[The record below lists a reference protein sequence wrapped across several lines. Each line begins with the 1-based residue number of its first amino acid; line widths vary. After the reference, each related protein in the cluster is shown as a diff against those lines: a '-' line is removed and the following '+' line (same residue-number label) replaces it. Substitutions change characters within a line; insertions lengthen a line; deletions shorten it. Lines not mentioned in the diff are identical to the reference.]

1 MAVATPAFQPYRGA
15 TGRAW
20 MAEEYGIIADTSSLM
35 SSGTERDDTD
45 DEICSFD
52 LGPEPFD
59 PQVKIAS
66 RLMSFWTITNKDF
79 NPEAQNPDA

>member
-1 MAVATPAFQPYRGA
+1 
-15 TGRAW
+15 
-20 MAEEYGIIADTSSLM
+20 MAEEYGIITDTSSLM

-59 PQVKIAS
+59 PTGQN
-66 RLMSFWTITNKDF
+66 RLPSDEFLDDHQQGTSTQGLRTQTCRV
-79 NPEAQNPDA
+79 PQ